1 MKVIFWTKKGGFHF
15 MKKFEFSCQK
25 RNFLIGI
32 FNLKEKKITEIYFL
46 DKKCLICVVLTS
58 DQWKY
63 IYLKVI
69 KTEIER
75 FITDKATVILSDK
88 ENSFKAQKF

>member
-1 MKVIFWTKKGGFHF
+1 MIRLEYLNV
-15 MKKFEFSCQK
+15 
-25 RNFLIGI
+25 LICI
-32 FNLKEKKITEIYFL
+32 ENALIYIEK
-46 DKKCLICVVLTS
+46 CNICVVLTS

-88 ENSFKAQKF
+88 ENSFKA